1 VNNRNLKTFDVDID
15 TSVRLRR
22 AFHKNNIF
30 VAESGI
36 QSKGDLDYLKDNN
49 INVFLIG
56 ESLMRGNF

>member
-1 VNNRNLKTFDVDID
+1 VDID